1 MPKRRAIFLDR
12 DGTLME
18 EVNYCN
24 DPATVQA
31 ILGARETLAFLR
43 EQGWLTVIVT
53 NQSGLAKGL
62 ITPAQYEAVNAE
74 LLRQLGGSIDAIY
87 FCADHPDTPTER
99 RKPQPG
105 MLHEAAA
112 DLGIDLSSSW
122 MIGDKPIDV
131 ECGRNAGCRTVLVKT
146 GYGSAQSNT
155 DADFVMKDVTEAL
168 QHIIG
173 LGDQAPIHSS
183 AIGRASFNSS
193 VSRRASGV

>member
-1 MPKRRAIFLDR
+1 MPKRRAVFLDR

-31 ILGARETLAFLR
+31 IPEAGETLTRLR

-74 LLRQLGGSIDAIY
+74 LLRQLGGGIDAIY
-87 FCADHPDTPTER
+87 FCADHPDQPTER

-105 MLHEAAA
+105 MLLEAAV
-112 DLGIDLSSSW
+112 DLEIDLASSW

-131 ECGRNAGCRTVLVKT
+131 ECGRNAGCRTVLVRT
-146 GYGSAQSNT
+146 GYGSKQSST

-168 QHIIG
+168 KHILA
-173 LGDQAPIHSS
+173 LGE
-183 AIGRASFNSS
+183 
-193 VSRRASGV
+193 

>member
-1 MPKRRAIFLDR
+1 MPKRRAVFLDR
-12 DGTLME
+12 DGTLMQ

-31 ILGARETLAFLR
+31 IPGAGETLTLLR
-43 EQGWLTVIVT
+43 EKGWLTVIVT

-74 LLRQLGGSIDAIY
+74 LLRQLGGGIDAIY
-87 FCADHPDTPTER
+87 FCADHPDRPTER

-105 MLHEAAA
+105 MLLEAAL
-112 DLGIDLSSSW
+112 DLEIDLSSSW

-131 ECGRNAGCRTVLVKT
+131 ECGRNAGCRTVLVRT

-168 QHIIG
+168 KHIIA
-173 LGDQAPIHSS
+173 LGE
-183 AIGRASFNSS
+183 
-193 VSRRASGV
+193 

>member
-1 MPKRRAIFLDR
+1 MPDRRAIFLDR
-12 DGTLME
+12 DGTLMD

-31 ILGARETLAFLR
+31 IPGAGETLALLR

-74 LLRQLGGSIDAIY
+74 LLRQLGGGIDAIY

-105 MLHEAAA
+105 MLLEATL
-112 DLGIDLSSSW
+112 DLEIDLSNSW

-131 ECGRNAGCRTVLVKT
+131 ECGRNAGCRTILVKT
-146 GYGSAQSNT
+146 GYGSKQSST
-155 DADFVMKDVTEAL
+155 DADFVMNDITEAL
-168 QHIIG
+168 KHIIA
-173 LGDQAPIHSS
+173 LGE
-183 AIGRASFNSS
+183 
-193 VSRRASGV
+193 

>member
-31 ILGARETLAFLR
+31 IPGAGETLALLR

-53 NQSGLAKGL
+53 NQSGLAKGF
-62 ITPAQYEAVNAE
+62 ITPDQYEAVNAE
-74 LLRQLGGSIDAIY
+74 LLRQLGGGIDAIY
-87 FCADHPDTPTER
+87 FCADHPETPTER

-105 MLHEAAA
+105 MLLEAAL
-112 DLGIDLSSSW
+112 DLEIDLSGSW

-131 ECGRNAGCRTVLVKT
+131 ECGRNAGCRTMLVRT
-146 GYGSAQSNT
+146 GYGSKQANT

-173 LGDQAPIHSS
+173 LGE
-183 AIGRASFNSS
+183 
-193 VSRRASGV
+193 

>member
-1 MPKRRAIFLDR
+1 MPKRRAVFLDR

-31 ILGARETLAFLR
+31 IPGAGETLARLR
-43 EQGWLTVIVT
+43 EEGWLTVIVT

-62 ITPAQYEAVNAE
+62 ITPGQYEAVNAE
-74 LLRQLGGSIDAIY
+74 LLRQLGGGIDAIY

-131 ECGRNAGCRTVLVKT
+131 ECGRKAGCQTMLVRT

-168 QHIIG
+168 QRILA
-173 LGDQAPIHSS
+173 LGE
-183 AIGRASFNSS
+183 
-193 VSRRASGV
+193 

>member
-1 MPKRRAIFLDR
+1 MHKRRAVFLDR

-31 ILGARETLAFLR
+31 IPGAGETLTLLR

-74 LLRQLGGSIDAIY
+74 LLRQLGGGIDAIY
-87 FCADHPDTPTER
+87 FCADHPDQPTER

-105 MLHEAAA
+105 MLLEAAL
-112 DLGIDLSSSW
+112 DLEIDLSSSW

-131 ECGRNAGCRTVLVKT
+131 ECGRNVGCRTVLVKT
-146 GYGSAQSNT
+146 GYGSKQSNT
-155 DADFVMKDVTEAL
+155 NADFVMNDVTEAL
-168 QHIIG
+168 KRIIA
-173 LGDQAPIHSS
+173 LGE
-183 AIGRASFNSS
+183 
-193 VSRRASGV
+193 

>member
-1 MPKRRAIFLDR
+1 MPKRRAVFLDR

-24 DPATVQA
+24 DPATVLA
-31 ILGARETLAFLR
+31 IPGAGETLALLR

-53 NQSGLAKGL
+53 NQSGLAKGF

-74 LLRQLGGSIDAIY
+74 LLRQLGGGIDAIY
-87 FCADHPDTPTER
+87 FCADHPDQPTER

-105 MLHEAAA
+105 MLLEAAL
-112 DLGIDLSSSW
+112 DLEIDLSGSW

-146 GYGSAQSNT
+146 GYGSKQSNT

-173 LGDQAPIHSS
+173 LGE
-183 AIGRASFNSS
+183 
-193 VSRRASGV
+193 

>member
-1 MPKRRAIFLDR
+1 MPKRRAVFLDR

-31 ILGARETLAFLR
+31 IPGAEETLTLLR
-43 EQGWLTVIVT
+43 EHGWLTVIVT

-74 LLRQLGGSIDAIY
+74 LLRQLGGGIDAIY
-87 FCADHPDTPTER
+87 FCPDHPDQPTER
-99 RKPQPG
+99 RKPQHG
-105 MLHEAAA
+105 MLLEAAV
-112 DLGIDLSSSW
+112 DLEIDLASSW

-131 ECGRNAGCRTVLVKT
+131 ECGRNAGCRTVLVRT

-168 QHIIG
+168 KHIIA
-173 LGDQAPIHSS
+173 LGE
-183 AIGRASFNSS
+183 
-193 VSRRASGV
+193 

>member
-31 ILGARETLAFLR
+31 IPGAGETLALLR

-74 LLRQLGGSIDAIY
+74 LLHQLGGGIDAIY
-87 FCADHPDTPTER
+87 FCADHPETPTER

-105 MLHEAAA
+105 MLLEAAA
-112 DLGIDLSSSW
+112 DLEIDLSSSW

-155 DADFVMKDVTEAL
+155 DADFVMNDVTEAL

-173 LGDQAPIHSS
+173 LGE
-183 AIGRASFNSS
+183 
-193 VSRRASGV
+193 

>member
-31 ILGARETLAFLR
+31 IPRAGETLALLR
-43 EQGWLTVIVT
+43 KEGWLTVIVT

-74 LLRQLGGSIDAIY
+74 LLRQLGGGIDAIY
-87 FCADHPDTPTER
+87 FCPDHPDQPTER

-105 MLHEAAA
+105 MLLEAAA
-112 DLGIDLSSSW
+112 DLEIDLSSSW

-155 DADFVMKDVTEAL
+155 DADLVMKDVTEAL
-168 QHIIG
+168 KHIIG
-173 LGDQAPIHSS
+173 LGE
-183 AIGRASFNSS
+183 
-193 VSRRASGV
+193 

>member
-1 MPKRRAIFLDR
+1 MPKRRAVFLDR

-31 ILGARETLAFLR
+31 IPGAGETLARLR
-43 EQGWLTVIVT
+43 EEGWLTVIVT

-62 ITPAQYEAVNAE
+62 ITPGQYEAVNAE
-74 LLRQLGGSIDAIY
+74 LLRQLGGGIDAIY

-131 ECGRNAGCRTVLVKT
+131 ECGRKAGCQTMLVRT
-146 GYGSAQSNT
+146 GYGSAQSNI
-155 DADFVMKDVTEAL
+155 DSDFVMKDVTEAL
-168 QHIIG
+168 QRILA
-173 LGDQAPIHSS
+173 LGE
-183 AIGRASFNSS
+183 
-193 VSRRASGV
+193 

>member
-31 ILGARETLAFLR
+31 IPGAGETLALLR
-43 EQGWLTVIVT
+43 KEGWLTVIVT

-74 LLRQLGGSIDAIY
+74 LLRQLEGGIDAIY
-87 FCADHPDTPTER
+87 FCADHPETPTER
-99 RKPQPG
+99 RKPQSG
-105 MLHEAAA
+105 MLLEAAA
-112 DLGIDLSSSW
+112 DLEIDLSSSW

-131 ECGRNAGCRTVLVKT
+131 ECGRNASCRTVLVKT

-155 DADFVMKDVTEAL
+155 DADFVMNDVTEAL

-173 LGDQAPIHSS
+173 LGE
-183 AIGRASFNSS
+183 
-193 VSRRASGV
+193 

>member
-1 MPKRRAIFLDR
+1 MPKRRAVFLDR

-31 ILGARETLAFLR
+31 IPGAGETLSLLR

-62 ITPAQYEAVNAE
+62 ITPAQYDAVNAE
-74 LLRQLGGSIDAIY
+74 LLRQLDGGIDAIY
-87 FCADHPDTPTER
+87 FCADHPDQPTER

-105 MLHEAAA
+105 MLLEAA
-112 DLGIDLSSSW
+112 IDLEIDLARSW

-131 ECGRNAGCRTVLVKT
+131 ACGRNAGCRTMLVRT
-146 GYGSAQSNT
+146 GYGAAQTET
-155 DADFVMKDVTEAL
+155 DADFVMSDVSEAL
-168 QHIIG
+168 GHILT
-173 LGDQAPIHSS
+173 LGE
-183 AIGRASFNSS
+183 
-193 VSRRASGV
+193 

>member
-1 MPKRRAIFLDR
+1 MPNRRAIFLDR

-31 ILGARETLAFLR
+31 ISGAGETLALLR
-43 EQGWLTVIVT
+43 REGWLTVIVT

-74 LLRQLGGSIDAIY
+74 LLHQLGGGIDAIY
-87 FCADHPDTPTER
+87 FCADHPNTPTER

-105 MLHEAAA
+105 MLLEAAS

-155 DADFVMKDVTEAL
+155 DADFVMSDVTEAL
-168 QHIIG
+168 QHILA
-173 LGDQAPIHSS
+173 LGE
-183 AIGRASFNSS
+183 
-193 VSRRASGV
+193 

>member
-24 DPATVQA
+24 DPSTVQA
-31 ILGARETLAFLR
+31 IPGAGETLSLLR

-74 LLRQLGGSIDAIY
+74 LLRQLGGGIDAIY
-87 FCADHPDTPTER
+87 FCADHTESASER

-105 MLHEAAA
+105 MLYEAASEL
-112 DLGIDLSSSW
+112 DIDLSSSW

-131 ECGRNAGCRTVLVKT
+131 ECGCNAGCRTMLVRT
-146 GYGSAQSNT
+146 GYGAT
-155 DADFVMKDVTEAL
+155 KTEIDADFVMKDVTEAL
-168 QHIIG
+168 QRILS
-173 LGDQAPIHSS
+173 LGE
-183 AIGRASFNSS
+183 
-193 VSRRASGV
+193 